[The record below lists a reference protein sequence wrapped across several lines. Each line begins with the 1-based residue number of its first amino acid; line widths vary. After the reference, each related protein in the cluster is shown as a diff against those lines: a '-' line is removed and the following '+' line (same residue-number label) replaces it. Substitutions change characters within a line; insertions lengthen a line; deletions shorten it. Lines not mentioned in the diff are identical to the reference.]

1 MCETPLETG
10 YMLRETE
17 ARARALALASQD
29 GGRELSLAWV
39 RIVKLSEEWV
49 AGALD
54 AAWRPVKKV
63 S

>member
-17 ARARALALASQD
+17 ARARALAAASQE
-29 GGRELSLAWV
+29 GSRELSSAWV
-39 RIVKLSEEWV
+39 RIVKLFEDWV
-49 AGALD
+49 AGTLGAVL
-54 AAWRPVKKV
+54 RPVKKV

>member
-17 ARARALALASQD
+17 ARARTFAIASQE
-29 GGRELSLAWV
+29 GSRELSSAWARV
-39 RIVKLSEEWV
+39 AKLFEDLV
-49 AGALD
+49 AGTLGAVL
-54 AAWRPVKKV
+54 RPVKKV

>member
-17 ARARALALASQD
+17 ARARALAVASHE
-29 GGRELSLAWV
+29 GGREFSSAWA
-39 RIVKLSEEWV
+39 RIAKLFEDLV
-49 AGALD
+49 AGTLGAVQ
-54 AAWRPVKKV
+54 RPVKKV